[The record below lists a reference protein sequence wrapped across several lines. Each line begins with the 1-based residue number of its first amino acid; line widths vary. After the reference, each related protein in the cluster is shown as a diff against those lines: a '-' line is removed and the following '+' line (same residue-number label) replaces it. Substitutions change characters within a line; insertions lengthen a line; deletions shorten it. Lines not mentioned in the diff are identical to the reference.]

1 MDEARA
7 VLARLERIEALE
19 RRGAAA
25 GPLLQELR
33 ELAREA
39 ARWAEQE
46 GDPGALTAAAALLR
60 AVAPVSRDSEEA
72 LVPCPLPA
80 AAPPSNST
88 SRPARR

>member
-1 MDEARA
+1 VEEAHA

-19 RRGAAA
+19 RRGAAP

-39 ARWAEQE
+39 ARWAERE
-46 GDPGALTAAAALLR
+46 GDPRALAAAAALLD
-60 AVAPVSRDSEEA
+60 AATPVSRDSHEA

-80 AAPPSNST
+80 VLPSDST
-88 SRPARR
+88 STPVRR